1 MKGLVLLKKDIRT
14 VLRNR
19 RELLWMIIVP
29 LILLAANFYLQDQSM
44 EVKVALVG
52 DQILL
57 PTLER
62 RVQEAEASQI
72 RLIIWPLSEVEAA
85 KRLEEGAIHAY
96 LVLHPREI
104 TMYTN
109 LADTEGALAQALF
122 TEIVRDSNQKLALAN
137 LTQLVDNPS
146 AILSPIDWQVVEA
159 STRVSSTGELIFSS
173 LFVIMGVMTALS
185 LGQQSI
191 SMERHKNTL
200 VSLRKSP
207 LTDIQI
213 VWAKL
218 GAGLFSTLLPSLA
231 IIGLTAAILPAEF
244 ASDPSF
250 YIILLS
256 ISFNSVALGVLI
268 GSFVRGS
275 NEGNGLRF
283 LLALPAMF
291 LAAVPVA
298 LPLWLER
305 ISGIVPTLISAQMVR
320 GYFADG
326 YTPTFGPVAFL
337 ILTGFL
343 SVQLAARYLGRE
355 E

>member
-1 MKGLVLLKKDIRT
+1 MKAFVLLKKDIRT

-29 LILLAANFYLQDQSM
+29 LILLAANFYLQDQSL

-52 DQILL
+52 DEVLL
-57 PTLER
+57 PTLEQ
-62 RVQEAEASQI
+62 RVLEAEASQI
-72 RLIIWPLSEVEAA
+72 KLTIWTLSEAEAA

-104 TMYTN
+104 TMHAN
-109 LADTEGALAQALF
+109 LANTEGAVAQAIF
-122 TEIVRDSNQKLALAN
+122 TEIVRDSNQELAVATLAK
-137 LTQLVDNPS
+137 LVDNP
-146 AILSPIDWQVVEA
+146 AAVLTPIDWQVVEA
-159 STRVSSTGELIFSS
+159 SKTVSSTGQLVFSS

-191 SMERHKNTL
+191 SMERYKNTL

-207 LTDIQI
+207 LTDRQI

-218 GAGLFSTLLPSLA
+218 GAGLFSTLLPLAA
-231 IIGLTAAILPAEF
+231 IIGLTVSILPAEF
-244 ASDPSF
+244 ASDPNF

-283 LLALPAMF
+283 LFTLPAMF

-298 LPLWLER
+298 LPFWLDR

-326 YTPTFGPVAFL
+326 YVPTFGPVAYL
-337 ILTGFL
+337 VLTGFV
-343 SVQLAARYLGRE
+343 SVQLAAKYLGRE